1 MFLKKMSRPLSKIP
15 VSIRVT
21 VWFTAVIIFLFS
33 IVLSSAILLEDR
45 YINDSSTEE
54 LVSAVEKIYEDPDEF
69 ENFDDGIYYIKYNEN
84 NEIIAGKIPKDFDLT
99 LAFSI
104 EDINTYQIENKK
116 FLYYDTRLKNT
127 GDWIRGIY
135 PLSKFQNN
143 ISKIWNIGF
152 YYIAPFLIILVIF
165 IGYRIV
171 KNAFKPVKKISETA
185 LEIKKSKNFSRRI
198 ELDNSE
204 DEIHKMAYT
213 FNEMLDTVEETFIH
227 EKQFSSDVSHELRT
241 PITVILAQSDYALD
255 YVETLD
261 EAKESFEVINR
272 QAKKMTNLIN
282 QIMELSKMER
292 QNKIE
297 KDKINFSNIILQ
309 LLEDYRTLLENNN
322 IELITNIEKDL
333 RIYGNKLMLERLF
346 VNLFTNAMKFTKTT
360 INVSLNRINKE
371 VILQIKDDGIGIT
384 KEDQKY
390 IWDRFFQ
397 TSDSRN
403 KDKNKGSGLGLSM
416 VNRIVQ
422 LHSGTIELESEIDPV
437 VITEPII
444 FTQEKDGKHVLALPY
459 DGFKISYTIDFNHS
473 FLKSQYFEINVNP
486 EEYIEKISRCRTFA
500 FDYEIDFLKKNNLAL
515 GGSLENAIVVG
526 KDGPLNPEG
535 LRYPDE
541 FVRHK
546 ILDIIGDL
554 YVLGRPLK
562 AHVIAIKAGHFVNAK
577 LTALIA
583 EKYLK

>member
-1 MFLKKMSRPLSKIP
+1 MFLKKMNKLISRIP

-21 VWFTAVIIFLFS
+21 AWFTTFILILFVIIM
-33 IVLSSAILLEDR
+33 SSAILIEDK
-45 YINDSSTEE
+45 IVNNLSAKE
-54 LVSAVEKIYEDPDEF
+54 LVKAVERIYEDPDEF
-69 ENFDDGIYYIKYNEN
+69 ENFDDGIYYIKYDSN
-84 NEIIAGKIPKDFDLT
+84 NDIIAGKIPKDFDMT

-116 FLYYDTRLKNT
+116 FLYYDTKLKNT
-127 GDWIRGIY
+127 RDWIRGIY
-135 PLSKFQNN
+135 PLSKFQNE
-143 ISKIWNIGF
+143 ISKIWDIGIYLSPWLF
-152 YYIAPFLIILVIF
+152 IFVVIF
-165 IGYRIV
+165 GYRII

-185 LEIKKSKNFSRRI
+185 LLIKKSKNFSRRI

-204 DEIHKMAYT
+204 DEIHKMASI

-422 LHSGTIELESEIDPV
+422 LHLATIDVESE
-437 VITEPII
+437 
-444 FTQEKDGKHVLALPY
+444 
-459 DGFKISYTIDFNHS
+459 
-473 FLKSQYFEINVNP
+473 
-486 EEYIEKISRCRTFA
+486 
-500 FDYEIDFLKKNNLAL
+500 
-515 GGSLENAIVVG
+515 VG
-526 KDGPLNPEG
+526 KGTCFIVKFP
-535 LRYPDE
+535 
-541 FVRHK
+541 
-546 ILDIIGDL
+546 I
-554 YVLGRPLK
+554 
-562 AHVIAIKAGHFVNAK
+562 
-577 LTALIA
+577 
-583 EKYLK
+583 

>member
-1 MFLKKMSRPLSKIP
+1 MFSKKMNKLISRVP
-15 VSIRVT
+15 VSIKVT
-21 VWFTAVIIFLFS
+21 AWFTAVIIFLFG
-33 IVLSSAILLEDR
+33 IVLSSVILLEDR
-45 YINDSSTEE
+45 YINNTSTEE
-54 LVSAVEKIYEDPDEF
+54 LVSAVEKIYENPDEF
-69 ENFDDGIYYIKYNEN
+69 ENFDDGIYYIKYNAD
-84 NEIIAGKIPKDFDLT
+84 NEIIAGKIPKDFDLA

-261 EAKESFEVINR
+261 EVKESFEVINR

-422 LHSGTIELESEIDPV
+422 LHLATIDVESE
-437 VITEPII
+437 
-444 FTQEKDGKHVLALPY
+444 
-459 DGFKISYTIDFNHS
+459 
-473 FLKSQYFEINVNP
+473 
-486 EEYIEKISRCRTFA
+486 
-500 FDYEIDFLKKNNLAL
+500 
-515 GGSLENAIVVG
+515 VG
-526 KDGPLNPEG
+526 KGTCFIVKFP
-535 LRYPDE
+535 
-541 FVRHK
+541 
-546 ILDIIGDL
+546 I
-554 YVLGRPLK
+554 
-562 AHVIAIKAGHFVNAK
+562 
-577 LTALIA
+577 
-583 EKYLK
+583 

>member
-1 MFLKKMSRPLSKIP
+1 MFSKKMNKLISRVP
-15 VSIRVT
+15 VSIKVT
-21 VWFTAVIIFLFS
+21 AWFTAVIIFLFG
-33 IVLSSAILLEDR
+33 IVLSSVILLEDR
-45 YINDSSTEE
+45 YISNTSTEE
-54 LVSAVEKIYEDPDEF
+54 LVSAVEKIYENPDEF
-69 ENFDDGIYYIKYNEN
+69 ENFDDGIYYIKYNAD
-84 NEIIAGKIPKDFDLT
+84 NEIIAGKIPKDFDLA

-422 LHSGTIELESEIDPV
+422 LHLATIDVESE
-437 VITEPII
+437 
-444 FTQEKDGKHVLALPY
+444 
-459 DGFKISYTIDFNHS
+459 
-473 FLKSQYFEINVNP
+473 
-486 EEYIEKISRCRTFA
+486 
-500 FDYEIDFLKKNNLAL
+500 
-515 GGSLENAIVVG
+515 VG
-526 KDGPLNPEG
+526 KGTCFIVKFP
-535 LRYPDE
+535 
-541 FVRHK
+541 
-546 ILDIIGDL
+546 I
-554 YVLGRPLK
+554 
-562 AHVIAIKAGHFVNAK
+562 
-577 LTALIA
+577 
-583 EKYLK
+583 

>member
-1 MFLKKMSRPLSKIP
+1 MFSKKMSKLILRIP

-33 IVLSSAILLEDR
+33 IVLSSVILLEDR
-45 YINDSSTEE
+45 YINNTSTEE

-69 ENFDDGIYYIKYNEN
+69 ENFNDGIYYIKYNEN

-135 PLSKFQNN
+135 PLSRFQND
-143 ISKIWNIGF
+143 ISKMWDILF
-152 YYIAPFLIILVIF
+152 YYIAPLF
-165 IGYRIV
+165 IGFVAFVGYKIV

-204 DEIHKMAYT
+204 DEIHKMASA

-255 YVETLD
+255 YVDTLD
-261 EAKESFEVINR
+261 EAMESFEVINR
-272 QAKKMTNLIN
+272 QAKKMTSLIN
-282 QIMELSKMER
+282 QIMELSKLER
-292 QNKIE
+292 QNEIE
-297 KDKINFSNIILQ
+297 KERINFSNIILQ
-309 LLEDYRTLLENNN
+309 LLEDYRTLLENSN

-333 RIYGNKLMLERLF
+333 RIYGNKLMIERLF

-360 INVSLNRINKE
+360 ISVSLNRINKE
-371 VILQIKDDGIGIT
+371 IILQIKDDGVGIA
-384 KEDQKY
+384 KEEQKY

-397 TSDSRN
+397 INNSRN
-403 KDKNKGSGLGLSM
+403 KDKNRGSGLGLSM
-416 VNRIVQ
+416 VNKIAQ
-422 LHSGTIELESEIDPV
+422 FHSATIEVESEIGKGACFIV
-437 VITEPII
+437 RFPI
-444 FTQEKDGKHVLALPY
+444 
-459 DGFKISYTIDFNHS
+459 
-473 FLKSQYFEINVNP
+473 
-486 EEYIEKISRCRTFA
+486 
-500 FDYEIDFLKKNNLAL
+500 
-515 GGSLENAIVVG
+515 
-526 KDGPLNPEG
+526 
-535 LRYPDE
+535 
-541 FVRHK
+541 
-546 ILDIIGDL
+546 
-554 YVLGRPLK
+554 
-562 AHVIAIKAGHFVNAK
+562 
-577 LTALIA
+577 
-583 EKYLK
+583 

>member
-135 PLSKFQNN
+135 PLSRFQND
-143 ISKIWNIGF
+143 ISKMWDIVF
-152 YYIAPFLIILVIF
+152 YYIAPLF
-165 IGYRIV
+165 IAFVAFVGYKIV

-204 DEIHKMAYT
+204 DEIHKMASA

-255 YVETLD
+255 YVDTLD
-261 EAKESFEVINR
+261 EAMESFEVINR
-272 QAKKMTNLIN
+272 QAKKMTSLIN
-282 QIMELSKMER
+282 QIMELSKLER
-292 QNKIE
+292 QNEVE
-297 KDKINFSNIILQ
+297 KERINFSNIILQ
-309 LLEDYRTLLENNN
+309 LLEDYRTLLENSN

-333 RIYGNKLMLERLF
+333 RIYGNKLMIERLF
-346 VNLFTNAMKFTKTT
+346 VNLFTNAMKFTKTA
-360 INVSLNRINKE
+360 ISVSLNRINKE
-371 VILQIKDDGIGIT
+371 IILQIKDDGVGIA
-384 KEDQKY
+384 KEEQKY

-397 TSDSRN
+397 INNSRN
-403 KDKNKGSGLGLSM
+403 KDKNRGSGLGLSM
-416 VNRIVQ
+416 VNKIAQ
-422 LHSGTIELESEIDPV
+422 LHSATIEVESEIGKGACFIV
-437 VITEPII
+437 RFPI
-444 FTQEKDGKHVLALPY
+444 
-459 DGFKISYTIDFNHS
+459 
-473 FLKSQYFEINVNP
+473 
-486 EEYIEKISRCRTFA
+486 
-500 FDYEIDFLKKNNLAL
+500 
-515 GGSLENAIVVG
+515 
-526 KDGPLNPEG
+526 
-535 LRYPDE
+535 
-541 FVRHK
+541 
-546 ILDIIGDL
+546 
-554 YVLGRPLK
+554 
-562 AHVIAIKAGHFVNAK
+562 
-577 LTALIA
+577 
-583 EKYLK
+583 

>member
-1 MFLKKMSRPLSKIP
+1 MFSKKMNKLISRVP
-15 VSIRVT
+15 VSIKVT
-21 VWFTAVIIFLFS
+21 AWFTAVIIFLFG
-33 IVLSSAILLEDR
+33 IVLSSVILLEDR
-45 YINDSSTEE
+45 YINNTSTEE
-54 LVSAVEKIYEDPDEF
+54 LVSAVEKIYENPDEF
-69 ENFDDGIYYIKYNEN
+69 ENFDDGIYYIKYNAD
-84 NEIIAGKIPKDFDLT
+84 NEIIAGKIPQDFDLA

-422 LHSGTIELESEIDPV
+422 LHLATIDVESE
-437 VITEPII
+437 
-444 FTQEKDGKHVLALPY
+444 
-459 DGFKISYTIDFNHS
+459 
-473 FLKSQYFEINVNP
+473 
-486 EEYIEKISRCRTFA
+486 
-500 FDYEIDFLKKNNLAL
+500 
-515 GGSLENAIVVG
+515 VG
-526 KDGPLNPEG
+526 KGTCFIVKFP
-535 LRYPDE
+535 
-541 FVRHK
+541 
-546 ILDIIGDL
+546 I
-554 YVLGRPLK
+554 
-562 AHVIAIKAGHFVNAK
+562 
-577 LTALIA
+577 
-583 EKYLK
+583 

>member
-1 MFLKKMSRPLSKIP
+1 MFSKKMNKLISRVP
-15 VSIRVT
+15 VSIKVT
-21 VWFTAVIIFLFS
+21 AWFTAVIIFLFG
-33 IVLSSAILLEDR
+33 IVLSSVILLEDR
-45 YINDSSTEE
+45 YINNTSTEE
-54 LVSAVEKIYEDPDEF
+54 LVSAVEKIYENPDEF
-69 ENFDDGIYYIKYNEN
+69 ENFDDGIYYIKYNAD
-84 NEIIAGKIPKDFDLT
+84 NEIIAGKIPKDFDLA

-261 EAKESFEVINR
+261 EAKKSFEVINR

-422 LHSGTIELESEIDPV
+422 LHLATIDVESE
-437 VITEPII
+437 
-444 FTQEKDGKHVLALPY
+444 
-459 DGFKISYTIDFNHS
+459 
-473 FLKSQYFEINVNP
+473 
-486 EEYIEKISRCRTFA
+486 
-500 FDYEIDFLKKNNLAL
+500 
-515 GGSLENAIVVG
+515 VG
-526 KDGPLNPEG
+526 KGTCFIVKFP
-535 LRYPDE
+535 
-541 FVRHK
+541 
-546 ILDIIGDL
+546 I
-554 YVLGRPLK
+554 
-562 AHVIAIKAGHFVNAK
+562 
-577 LTALIA
+577 
-583 EKYLK
+583 